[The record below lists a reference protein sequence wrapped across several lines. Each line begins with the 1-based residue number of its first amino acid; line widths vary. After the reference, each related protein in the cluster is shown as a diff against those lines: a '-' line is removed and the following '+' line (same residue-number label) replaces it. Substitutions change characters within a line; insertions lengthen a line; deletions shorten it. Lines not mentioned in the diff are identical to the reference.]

1 MYMTRIVH
9 DYIWI

>member
-9 DYIWI
+9 DNIWI